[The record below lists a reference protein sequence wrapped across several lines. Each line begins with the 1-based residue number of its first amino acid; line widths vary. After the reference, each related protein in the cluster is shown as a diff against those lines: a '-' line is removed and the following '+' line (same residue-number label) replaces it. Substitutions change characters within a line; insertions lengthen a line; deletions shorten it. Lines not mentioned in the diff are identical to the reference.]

1 VQRLTYSRAA
11 ERDLAEIHAYTIA
24 RWGEAQADRYLSDLE
39 SACNRI
45 ADGSAI
51 VSRLPFRADEM
62 FRARQGRHFIIFREE
77 VDGGVLIVR
86 VLHERMDVDRH
97 V

>member
-1 VQRLTYSRAA
+1 VRRLAYTRAA
-11 ERDLAEIHAYTIA
+11 ERDLAEIHAYTIE

-39 SACNRI
+39 RACNRI
-45 ADGSAI
+45 ASGSAI

-62 FRARQGRHFIIFREE
+62 FRTRQGRHLVIFRE

-97 V
+97 L